1 MQIQGTLKITDGKAY
16 LTPATGQSF
25 TAEILLIM
33 NIPAS
38 GSEAERIDA
47 AQNYLQKIL
56 GKKTGDS
63 LSVTG
68 ELTPVGN
75 KLVLVITKADA

>member
-16 LTPATGQSF
+16 LTPATGQPF
-25 TAEILLIM
+25 TADILLIM
-33 NIPAS
+33 SLPAN

-47 AQNYLQKIL
+47 AQNYFQMIL

-68 ELTPVGN
+68 ELKPVG
-75 KLVLVITKADA
+75 KKWVLVIAS